1 MSLKN
6 FLHKLNRRDTRLLPK
21 FTPSAKIIFIL
32 VFITGSV
39 FFLRQI
45 LAADSLEDYQ
55 EINTESRELWLQGA
69 SNDNIFDWINKLAGR
84 FRIENGKL
92 KVKLTDL
99 LPENNTAFLGVSSQA
114 IASLYTPQA
123 SGVEYIASS
132 WNNFI
137 GNKTAYAAEGNG
149 YGIGYNGL
157 QPILPIW
164 RNFRDFFY
172 LISAFIFIILGFM
185 IILRIKVS
193 PTAVVTIQSAI
204 PRLIITLILVT
215 FSYAIAGLL
224 IDLSYVIQGLV
235 CSIIIPKLTDDNLFT
250 KGLTVLENAISWIDL
265 SGIPLIGGMLQNLF
279 DFVENAI
286 PSKSNLINP
295 SMSITTLLLSIPTIT
310 SVLLASV
317 LAGMFCSIF
326 SIFSGTL
333 TSMITFCI
341 LLLILIILV
350 CIWLIKFFFGLLKC
364 YASIIFKII
373 IAPLEIGIGAFP
385 NSKLGFRSWL
395 MDLAANLAV
404 FPISFSLLLLTAKI
418 ILVIAGDVDLIEVV
432 DYIINGTAPSSY
444 NLWAPA
450 LLGGSGSKSLII
462 AVGSISLS
470 SIMLLSKLPQMIP
483 QFIFSIQPSP
493 WGSAIGKTYQEG
505 IQTITKNP
513 VVGGGRTIIGSGIK
527 QGGGRSKV
535 LNTIHDELES
545 INPGLSESI
554 GKKIEGR

>member
-6 FLHKLNRRDTRLLPK
+6 FLHKLNRRDTCLLPK
-21 FTPSAKIIFIL
+21 FTLSTKIIFIL

-45 LAADSLEDYQ
+45 LAADDLEEYQ
-55 EINTESRELWLQGA
+55 KINTESRELWLQGA
-69 SNDNIFDWINKLAGR
+69 SNDSIFDWINKLAGR
-84 FRIENGKL
+84 FRIENGKF
-92 KVKLTDL
+92 KVTLTDL
-99 LPENNTAFLGVSSQA
+99 LTENNTAFLGVSSQA

-137 GNKTAYAAEGNG
+137 GGKTAYAAQYNG

-157 QPILPIW
+157 QPILKIW

-185 IILRIKVS
+185 VILRVKVS
-193 PTAVVTIQSAI
+193 PTAVITIQSAI

-224 IDLSYVIQGLV
+224 IDLSYVIQGL
-235 CSIIIPKLTDDNLFT
+235 
-250 KGLTVLENAISWIDL
+250 AISIMFPNL
-265 SGIPLIGGMLQNLF
+265 AENSIYTQSLSTLSSFLSKINVSGIPLIGGMLQQLF
-279 DFVENAI
+279 NFVEGIVVSKENLIDPGMSMTTMLLAI
-286 PSKSNLINP
+286 PTV
-295 SMSITTLLLSIPTIT
+295 TT
-310 SVLLASV
+310 VLLASV
-317 LAGMFCSIF
+317 ISGIFASIF
-326 SIFSGTL
+326 GIFSGAVA
-333 TSMITFCI
+333 SVITFCI

-350 CIWLIKFFFGLLKC
+350 CIWIIKFFFGLLKC

-395 MDLAANLAV
+395 MDLVANLAV
-404 FPISFSLLLLTAKI
+404 FPISFCLLLLTVNI
-418 ILVIAGDVDLIEVV
+418 IITIAGDISLTEILNFV
-432 DYIINGTAPSSY
+432 INGTDPPSW
-444 NLWAPA
+444 NLWAPS
-450 LLGGSGSKSLII
+450 LLGGSGSKSFII
-462 AVGSISLS
+462 AIGSISLS

-513 VVGGGRTIIGSGIK
+513 VVGTGKFVAGSSIK
-527 QGGGRSKV
+527 KGDSKFGAFSRSV
-535 LNTIHDELES
+535 LEHVS
-545 INPGLSESI
+545 PGLADDAADKLM
-554 GKKIEGR
+554 KK